1 MKFSY
6 NWLKEFVPKLPKPDK
21 LADILTVHAFEV
33 ESVTQREK
41 DYVLDVKI
49 LPNRMADASGH
60 GGLARDIAAIIG
72 KSAVVKT
79 KTVKE
84 GKRSLKDVIQVE
96 VKTPL
101 CRRYALRGMTGVR
114 VEESPGWMQERL
126 SACGLRPIN
135 NIVDATN
142 YVLLETGQ
150 PLHAFD
156 ADKIGGKKI
165 IVRMARKGEK
175 IAALD
180 DKTYDLD
187 ESVMVIADAAN
198 AMAIAGI
205 KGGESAGIGV
215 GTKDIVIEAATFDGP
230 AIRAASQQLQLRTDA
245 SARFSVGLDP
255 NLAGDALER
264 AVLLIQK
271 IAGGEVLKD
280 RVDIYPKRVKELK
293 IFLRPAYVNS
303 LLGTSLRDAEMIGIL
318 KRLGFGALRQK
329 NILAVTA
336 PTRRVDVT
344 IEEDLIEEIGRVYG
358 LEHIKPKHPV
368 GELIPPPENMSLTMQ
383 ERMRDMF
390 RGVGFQEVYNYSF
403 VGEKD
408 ITAVGDSADEYLQL
422 ENPTRAEYGYMRSSL
437 GVGLLKNVAEN
448 IKHED
453 GVRLFEIGHVFRREG
468 AAHKERIHAAGVMA
482 KTSIQREQTLFFE
495 LKGALSLFFEAM
507 GVDAWFDD
515 VPAPSK
521 NVLHPHRSALIKIGE
536 EKIGV
541 MGEAHPRVLQ
551 AYDMRGAVAL
561 FELDAD
567 MLGRITQK
575 ETEFRPI
582 SRFPSV
588 LRDIALLVPLDTRM
602 VEVEDVIE
610 NTGGKL
616 LVDTDL
622 IDLYEG
628 SELPDGKKNFAFRLV
643 FQAEDRTLKDEEV
656 NVIVERITKTLEAKN
671 PEWEV
676 RK

>member
-6 NWLKEFVPKLPKPDK
+6 NWLKELVPALPKPNK
-21 LADILTVHAFEV
+21 LGEVLTMHAFEV
-33 ESVTQREK
+33 ESITRLGK
-41 DYVLDVKI
+41 DHVLDVKI
-49 LPNRMADASGH
+49 LPNRIADASGH
-60 GGLARDIAAIIG
+60 MGLAREIAAILG
-72 KSAVVKT
+72 ARVVIKT
-79 KTVKE
+79 KKLKE
-84 GKRSLKDVIQVE
+84 GRRQLKDVVVAE

-101 CRRYALRGMTGVR
+101 CRRYTLRGMMGVR
-114 VEESPGWMQERL
+114 VKKSPGWIQERL
-126 SACGLRPIN
+126 LACGLRHIN

-142 YVLLETGQ
+142 YVMLETGQ

-180 DKTYDLD
+180 DKTYELD
-187 ESVMVIADAAN
+187 ESMMVIADAEH
-198 AMAIAGI
+198 AMALAGI

-215 GTKDIVIEAATFDGP
+215 GTKDIIIEAATFDGP

-255 NLAGDALER
+255 NFAGDALER

-318 KRLGFGALRQK
+318 KRLGFGVLKQK

-368 GELIPPPENMSLTMQ
+368 GELIPPAENVSFTMQ
-383 ERMRDMF
+383 ERVRDMF

-408 ITAVGDSADEYLQL
+408 IAAVGDSVDEYLQL

-448 IKHED
+448 IKRSEEH
-453 GVRLFEIGHVFRREG
+453 
-468 AAHKERIHAAGVMA
+468 
-482 KTSIQREQTLFFE
+482 TTE
-495 LKGALSLFFEAM
+495 L
-507 GVDAWFDD
+507 
-515 VPAPSK
+515 
-521 NVLHPHRSALIKIGE
+521 
-536 EKIGV
+536 
-541 MGEAHPRVLQ
+541 Q
-551 AYDMRGAVAL
+551 
-561 FELDAD
+561 
-567 MLGRITQK
+567 
-575 ETEFRPI
+575 
-582 SRFPSV
+582 
-588 LRDIALLVPLDTRM
+588 
-602 VEVEDVIE
+602 
-610 NTGGKL
+610 
-616 LVDTDL
+616 
-622 IDLYEG
+622 
-628 SELPDGKKNFAFRLV
+628 
-643 FQAEDRTLKDEEV
+643 
-656 NVIVERITKTLEAKN
+656 
-671 PEWEV
+671 
-676 RK
+676 

>member
-215 GTKDIVIEAATFDGP
+215 GTKDIIIEAATFDGP

-255 NLAGDALER
+255 NFAGDALER

-318 KRLGFGALRQK
+318 KRLGFGVLKQK

-368 GELIPPPENMSLTMQ
+368 GELIPPAENVSFTMQ
-383 ERMRDMF
+383 ERVRDMF

-408 ITAVGDSADEYLQL
+408 IAAVGDSVDEYLQL

-507 GVDAWFDD
+507 GVDAWFDPPRVDERHRVEAGD
-515 VPAPSK
+515 VPAHGK

-536 EKIGV
+536 ETIGV

-561 FELDAD
+561 F
-567 MLGRITQK
+567 
-575 ETEFRPI
+575 
-582 SRFPSV
+582 
-588 LRDIALLVPLDTRM
+588 
-602 VEVEDVIE
+602 
-610 NTGGKL
+610 
-616 LVDTDL
+616 
-622 IDLYEG
+622 
-628 SELPDGKKNFAFRLV
+628 
-643 FQAEDRTLKDEEV
+643 
-656 NVIVERITKTLEAKN
+656 
-671 PEWEV
+671 
-676 RK
+676 